1 MRDAPETRAS
11 LLVRLRDARDE
22 QAWSEFLEIY
32 QPLVYRLVRRQGF
45 QDADAAELTQEV
57 LVAVSRAIDRF
68 DPSSNRGTFRG
79 WLYRIARN
87 LMVNLLIQHRRHPRS
102 AGGTDMLILLE
113 QQPAAGDES
122 ALYQHEYRR
131 QLFRWATERI
141 RHEFQ
146 ESTWQAFW
154 LTCVEQ
160 RPIAEV
166 ATELGMSTGS
176 IYVARSRV
184 MARLR
189 TRIQQSQE
197 SEES

>member
-1 MRDAPETRAS
+1 MRDAPETRPS
-11 LLVRLRDARDE
+11 LLVRLRDANDE

-45 QDADAAELTQEV
+45 QDADAIELTQEV

-68 DPSSNRGTFRG
+68 DPSSDRGTFRG

-87 LMVNLLIQHRRHPRS
+87 LMVNLLIQHRRHPQGI
-102 AGGTDMLILLE
+102 GGTDMLRLLE

-131 QLFRWATERI
+131 RLFRWAAERI

-154 LTCVEQ
+154 LTCVAQ

-166 ATELGMSTGS
+166 AAELGLS
-176 IYVARSRV
+176 IGNVYVARSRI

-189 TRIQQSQE
+189 SRIQQSQE
-197 SEES
+197 SEEL